1 MRPTVLLFQT
11 NPQKTLSVRI
21 LAQKLGLRVL
31 VAAPAQ
37 LDLPLADILEQT
49 PGEGSGEP
57 LPGEMLVMAG
67 LNGKI
72 TDLFLQG
79 LRRAHAG
86 VALKAVLTPTS
97 SAWTPRALYAELQR
111 EHEAMAAGTTA
122 HPQNGK
128 RRQNDG

>member
-37 LDLPLADILEQT
+37 LDLPLADILAQT

-72 TDLFLQG
+72 ADLFLQG

-86 VALKAVLTPTS
+86 IALKAMLTPTN

-111 EHEAMAAGTTA
+111 EHEAMAAGRTT
-122 HPQNGK
+122 HPQ
-128 RRQNDG
+128 D

>member
-37 LDLPLADILEQT
+37 LDLPLADILGQT

-111 EHEAMAAGTTA
+111 EHEAMAAGKTA
-122 HPQNGK
+122 HPQN
-128 RRQNDG
+128 

>member
-72 TDLFLQG
+72 TDLFLQ
-79 LRRAHAG
+79 
-86 VALKAVLTPTS
+86 
-97 SAWTPRALYAELQR
+97 ELQR
-111 EHEAMAAGTTA
+111 EHEAMAAGKTA
-122 HPQNGK
+122 HPQN
-128 RRQNDG
+128 

>member
-49 PGEGSGEP
+49 PGEGSSEP

-86 VALKAVLTPTS
+86 VALKAVLTPTN
-97 SAWTPRALYAELQR
+97 SAWTPRALYSELQR
-111 EHEAMAAGTTA
+111 EHEAMAAGKTA
-122 HPQNGK
+122 HPQN
-128 RRQNDG
+128 

>member
-37 LDLPLADILEQT
+37 R
-49 PGEGSGEP
+49 EGSGEP

-111 EHEAMAAGTTA
+111 EHEAMAAGKTA
-122 HPQNGK
+122 HPQN
-128 RRQNDG
+128 

>member
-37 LDLPLADILEQT
+37 LDLPLADILEPT
-49 PGEGSGEP
+49 PGEP

-111 EHEAMAAGTTA
+111 EHEAMAAGKTA
-122 HPQNGK
+122 HPQN
-128 RRQNDG
+128 

>member
-31 VAAPAQ
+31 AAAPAQ

-86 VALKAVLTPTS
+86 NRSLQLFYAVNDFIIFHLIAHSFIPTL
-97 SAWTPRALYAELQR
+97 P
-111 EHEAMAAGTTA
+111 
-122 HPQNGK
+122 
-128 RRQNDG
+128 

>member
-31 VAAPAQ
+31 AAAPAQ

-57 LPGEMLVMAG
+57 LPGEMLVMA
-67 LNGKI
+67 
-72 TDLFLQG
+72 G

-111 EHEAMAAGTTA
+111 EHEAMAAGKTA
-122 HPQNGK
+122 HPQN
-128 RRQNDG
+128 

>member
-31 VAAPAQ
+31 AAAPAQ
-37 LDLPLADILEQT
+37 LDLPLADILEQ
-49 PGEGSGEP
+49 GEP

-111 EHEAMAAGTTA
+111 EHEAMAAGKTA
-122 HPQNGK
+122 HPQN
-128 RRQNDG
+128 

>member
-31 VAAPAQ
+31 AAAPRAAGS
-37 LDLPLADILEQT
+37 PARGHPRADA
-49 PGEGSGEP
+49 GEGSGEP

-111 EHEAMAAGTTA
+111 EHEAMAAGKTA
-122 HPQNGK
+122 HPQN
-128 RRQNDG
+128 